1 MNFIVLIQDFADTI
15 DVTKIKPRDL
25 NDVRP
30 GGLGTHFIREVMD
43 EVAFLTPPEGR
54 GNLLKLVKRI
64 A

>member
-1 MNFIVLIQDFADTI
+1 VNFIVLIQDFADTI

-30 GGLGTHFIREVMD
+30 GGLGTHFISEVMD
-43 EVAFLTPPEGR
+43 EVAFLTPPEGV